1 MTYTLLPNSGQ
12 SLGQTRSD
20 IRTNFS
26 LIQTAQD
33 TNHVAID
40 GSGAGKHKFLQMP
53 EQGSAPATAADE
65 AGFYAKVGT
74 TPAQSNLF
82 FRGENSVGGPP
93 GGFEYQLTRAISAS
107 TASFGNITTAL
118 PSSNGFG
125 GWTFL
130 PGNLLMQ
137 FGTFNPNTSIT
148 VEFPI
153 PFNATPFSIQLTG
166 SFDNSTA
173 FRVGVSTGTVT
184 SSQFVFE
191 GSVTSHAN
199 PIYFVAIG
207 V

>member
-1 MTYTLLPNSGQ
+1 MTFTLVPNSGQ
-12 SLGQTRSD
+12 SLGQTKSP

-33 TNHVAID
+33 TNHVAL
-40 GSGAGKHKFLQMP
+40 GLAGQGKHKFLQMP
-53 EQGSAPATAADE
+53 EQGSAPATAVNE

-74 TPAQSNLF
+74 FPAESNLF
-82 FRGENSVGGPP
+82 FRGENS
-93 GGFEYQLTRAISAS
+93 GFEYQFTRAVSAS
-107 TASFGNITTAL
+107 TASFGNNTVAL
-118 PSSNGFG
+118 PSANGFG

-137 FGTFNPNTSIT
+137 FGTFNPNTSTT
-148 VEFPI
+148 VQFPI
-153 PFNATPFSIQLTG
+153 AFNAIPFSIQLTG
-166 SFDNSTA
+166 SFDNSSS
-173 FRVGVSTGTVT
+173 FRVGVSTTTVT
-184 SSQFVFE
+184 NAQFVFE